1 MSKMFVHYS
10 GTVAQ
15 FKALDNVA
23 SYNDKIVFI
32 KGGND
37 GKGSAIYTHGE
48 YYTSAHDV
56 EALVASL
63 NIVKGVMVNGD
74 NSTLKVASG
83 HNGVINFTNGD
94 ETVAVSADGPGIKIS
109 VSAAFRN
116 RVSAVETLANNT
128 STALGSKSD
137 AASSTGS
144 AFARIASLAESVSA
158 LTDGGTGSIA
168 DQIDS
173 LRKEIKGTLGSGDST
188 TLAAIND
195 ELDAIDA
202 KWSSYVAKSD
212 LSTEVSD
219 NAGEK
224 VVVTVKTK
232 DGKVSDVSVNETALN
247 TALNSKANA
256 NDVYNKTEAETMA
269 QGKVDALANGAVK
282 TNAAAIAVLN
292 GNDTVTGSVAKQIKD
307 AINAFAGSADADN
320 VIENVTEL
328 LNYVSGVDGSKT
340 LATAIAQI
348 EENKGKIATLNG
360 NASTAGSVAKAI
372 SDEVSRANAAYAVK
386 NTETVASNAAA
397 RAEEAYTLASQKATA
412 AEAKA

>member
-15 FKALDNVA
+15 FKALDNIA

-116 RVSAVETLANNT
+116 RVSAVETLAGNT

-158 LTDGGTGSIA
+158 LTGGGTGSVV

-173 LRKEIKGTLGSGDST
+173 LRKEIKGTLGTGDST

-202 KWSSYVAKSD
+202 KWASYVAKSD

-256 NDVYNKTEAETMA
+256 ADVYNKTAAETMA

-282 TNAAAIAVLN
+282 TNEAAIAVLN

-307 AINAFAGSADADN
+307 AIINN
-320 VIENVTEL
+320 V
-328 LNYVSGVDGSKT
+328 DK
-340 LATAIAQI
+340 
-348 EENKGKIATLNG
+348 ATLRHLVYGDN
-360 NASTAGSVAKAI
+360 
-372 SDEVSRANAAYAVK
+372 
-386 NTETVASNAAA
+386 NTETMLQDGLAKVISGDTSFEEVLKLIDLEDDLGSGTQLGMNEQLNASLLGAGATNG
-397 RAEEAYTLASQKATA
+397 SQPQININLTP
-412 AEAKA
+412 EILEIYVDYYE